1 VLEIDG
7 SGRPLL
13 AGAGGVTGA
22 AGYAGEYRFDRL
34 DVLHGAGLLAHDR
47 VLVGEMEIGG
57 AAELSGPVVADDLTV
72 LATAVVKPAE
82 GDTLRLEVPGTLTIE
97 ATAALDVSH
106 LGYPGGNSSHPAGWA
121 PPLVAGSQPDA
132 GGSHGGLGVGW
143 TTSGPAGET
152 YDSVYAPWMAGAG
165 GSRDDDGSG
174 DGWQGGGVVS
184 VTAGELALDGEIR
197 AYGRNSD
204 DTGNPSGAGGTVV
217 LDVGT
222 LSGDGL
228 ILANGGRGRSCT
240 SSRNVGSGG
249 GGRVAIGAGLLSGF
263 DPATQIRVYGG
274 ANKNCSW
281 AYLKSAG
288 AGTAYVLTP
297 GGTYGDLYVGMYT
310 EASAT
315 VATTLLPA
323 VGTGVVGVT
332 VDAADPADLW
342 IEPQDSETLFDLGLE
357 GVWVRIGSVD
367 YRVLAQTPDRRQL
380 LLAGAAGA
388 VAVGDAYEGVY
399 KFDTVTVT
407 GGAVLEIR
415 DRSEIGTLFVDPGST
430 FIDSSG
436 P

>member
-1 VLEIDG
+1 VPIEGDIVAETMTVPTG
-7 SGRPLL
+7 SS
-13 AGAGGVTGA
+13 VT
-22 AGYAGEYRFDRL
+22 
-34 DVLHGAGLLAHDR
+34 
-47 VLVGEMEIGG
+47 
-57 AAELSGPVVADDLTV
+57 PDL
-72 LATAVVKPAE
+72 
-82 GDTLRLEVPGTLTIE
+82 GDTLRLTVPGTLTVE
-97 ATAALDVSH
+97 AGGLISAEYR
-106 LGYPGGNSSHPAGWA
+106 GYPGGNSAQPQGGAPAG
-121 PPLVAGSQPDA
+121 VAGSQPDA

-249 GGRVAIGAGLLSGF
+249 GGRVAIGAGQLSGF
-263 DPATQIRVYGG
+263 DPAGQIRVYGG

-288 AGTAYVLTP
+288 AGTAYVLTS

-310 EASAT
+310 EASST

-323 VGTGVVGVT
+323 VGTGVVGAVT
-332 VDAADPADLW
+332 VDATDPADLW

-388 VAVGDAYEGVY
+388 VAVDDAYEGVY

-407 GGAVLEIR
+407 DGAVLEIR
-415 DRSEIGTLFVDPGST
+415 DRSEIGTLFVDPGSP